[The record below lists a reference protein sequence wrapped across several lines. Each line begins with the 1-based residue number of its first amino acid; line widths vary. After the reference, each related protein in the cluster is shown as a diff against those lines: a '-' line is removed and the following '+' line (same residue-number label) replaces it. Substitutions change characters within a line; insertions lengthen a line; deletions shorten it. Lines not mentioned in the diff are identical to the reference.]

1 MTGVLSF
8 EFLIVA
14 CKFVT
19 ESMYIENIETKQKQR
34 LMAHNID

>member
-8 EFLIVA
+8 ELLIVA